1 MAWFPL
7 SGKAL
12 WQMSF
17 SRAEVDS
24 TPMRNSTGLSGHEY
38 RCINGKDNEQPIIG
52 DVGAKPAR
60 MGRFSPTVVA

>member
-24 TPMRNSTGLSGHEY
+24 TPMRNTMGIWNFPLSKPVPLMVRPCVVNSTAG
-38 RCINGKDNEQPIIG
+38 
-52 DVGAKPAR
+52 VWA
-60 MGRFSPTVVA
+60 MMVVKSR